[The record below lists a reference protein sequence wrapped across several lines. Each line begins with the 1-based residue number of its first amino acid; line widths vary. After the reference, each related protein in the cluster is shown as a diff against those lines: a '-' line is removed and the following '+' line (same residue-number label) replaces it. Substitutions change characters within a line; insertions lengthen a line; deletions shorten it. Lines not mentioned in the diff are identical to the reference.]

1 MRKARLLCLTDKYE
15 YELISSTGKHK
26 KDYIGQIGKV
36 IHTCVIS
43 KDHYV
48 KPILYDVQF
57 GDGAIFCLDD
67 DQINFVKENER

>member
-15 YELISSTGKHK
+15 KELISSTGKLK
-26 KDYIGQIGKV
+26 KEYIGQIGKV

-57 GDGAIFCLDD
+57 GDGLDFALKANKLSLWRELND
-67 DQINFVKENER
+67 